1 MFTDRAKIHLKAGDG
16 GNGCVSF
23 RREKYIP
30 KGGPDGGDGGKGGD
44 IIFQADQNMAT
55 LQDFYYRPMLKANSG
70 KNGSGA
76 NKTGKS
82 GKNLIVKVP
91 VGTQVVDP
99 ETLQI
104 IHDFVTPNEKQ
115 VLAKGGKG
123 GKGNAQFL
131 SQYNRAPRESEPGHP
146 GEEKNLLLELKLLAD
161 VGLVGFPNA
170 GKSTLLTKISSA
182 RPKIGNYPFTTLK
195 PVLGTVK
202 YDVYKD
208 FVVADIPGIIE
219 GAHNNVGLGH
229 EFLRHIERTKVLV
242 FVLEIGNFGDRDPVK
257 EYHILEQELRLHK
270 PDLIVKP
277 RIVAA
282 NKMDLPGSK
291 ENLNNFLNSNI
302 IDKDLV
308 YPISAITGKG
318 INELLSKMMQIVE
331 QSRLEE

>member
-1 MFTDRAKIHLKAGDG
+1 MFTDRAKIYVKAGDG
-16 GNGCVSF
+16 GNGCISF

-55 LQDFYYRPMLKANSG
+55 LQDFYYRPLIKADSG
-70 KNGSGA
+70 KNGKGS

-82 GKNLIVKVP
+82 GKNLVVKVP
-91 VGTQVVDP
+91 LGTQVVDP
-99 ETLQI
+99 QTSLL
-104 IHDFVTPNEKQ
+104 IHDFVVPNEKH
-115 VLAKGGKG
+115 VIAKGGRG

-131 SQYNRAPRESEPGHP
+131 SQNNRAPREAESGHP
-146 GEEKNLLLELKLLAD
+146 GEERNLLLELKLIAD

-219 GAHNNVGLGH
+219 GAHNNIGLGH

-242 FVLEIGNFGDRDPVK
+242 FLLEIGHLEDRDPVK

-270 PDLIVKP
+270 PDLITKP

-282 NKMDLPGSK
+282 NKIDLPGSDK
-291 ENLNNFLNSNI
+291 NLKIFLDSGI

-308 YPISAITGKG
+308 YPISAVTGKG
-318 INELLSKMMQIVE
+318 IKELLSKIIQMVE